1 MVFCCVSER
10 EACSLAVLE
19 PAMTEVIA
27 VDFVCETNFDT
38 GRRCARL
45 TTVFLPGH
53 KPEHSSERRGSNF
66 HV

>member
-1 MVFCCVSER
+1 MFLNAKHAR
-10 EACSLAVLE
+10 SLLLE

-38 GRRCARL
+38 GARL

-53 KPEHSSERRGSNF
+53 KPEHSSERRGSNV